1 MVVGP
6 KEGGGE
12 DELGGGED
20 ELEATALVRHL
31 TFTKDSKIF
40 TSVPVKCWE
49 CYILGKSRKNH
60 LANQ

>member
-6 KEGGGE
+6 KQ
-12 DELGGGED
+12 GGGED

-40 TSVPVKCWE
+40 TSMPVKCRE
-49 CYILGKSRKNH
+49 SYIVGKSRKNN

>member
-6 KEGGGE
+6 KE
-12 DELGGGED
+12 GGGED